1 MFLVKKISVVI
12 VVLICFLACS
22 QESFIKLQKKA
33 QEQENDGSKRPSYVD
48 SDYEVFSETIFLQNM
63 VYQPIEERNAFF
75 QLTKDG
81 DDSFNPETSV
91 ILLNEPSDNN
101 EKNPP
106 LYQNDPNNNANNEK
120 NPPLYQND
128 PNNNANNE
136 KNPPLY
142 QNDPNN
148 NANNEKSPFLYKPKR
163 KAKNPKLIEY
173 SQQDFY
179 PLKNGDIM
187 MSKEGDQW
195 LIEIK
200 SKALKRFLKDQNDK
214 DRQIQT
220 FTFNDTKTQIAQFK
234 GKISSYVY
242 TTNDSDL
249 SLRPFYESFL
259 LEKKSDDL
267 YMVDKALD
275 AIEVSKC
282 QMVLKKHSTDKLDS
296 QHKAISIDLDFKKER
311 FKSDTELFLECQ
323 S

>member
-1 MFLVKKISVVI
+1 MFLVKKIGVVI
-12 VVLICFLACS
+12 MILICFLACS
-22 QESFIKLQKKA
+22 QERFIKLQKKA

-48 SDYEVFSETIFLQNM
+48 SDYEVFSETIFLKNM
-63 VYQPIEERNAFF
+63 VYQPIEAIEERDSFA
-75 QLTKDG
+75 QLTKDEN
-81 DDSFNPETSV
+81 DSFNSETSV
-91 ILLNEPSDNN
+91 ILLNEPSDNDT
-101 EKNPP
+101 KNPP
-106 LYQNDPNNNANNEK
+106 LNQNESNTNTANNDTK
-120 NPPLYQND
+120 N
-128 PNNNANNE
+128 
-136 KNPPLY
+136 
-142 QNDPNN
+142 
-148 NANNEKSPFLYKPKR
+148 PFLYKPKR
-163 KAKNPKLIEY
+163 KTKNPKLIEY

-179 PLKNGDIM
+179 PLKDGDIM

-242 TTNDSDL
+242 TTNNSNL

-259 LEKKSDDL
+259 LEKKSDDF
-267 YMVDKALD
+267 YTIGAIGDKALD
-275 AIEVSKC
+275 AIEIHKC

>member
-1 MFLVKKISVVI
+1 MFLVKRIGVVV

-22 QESFIKLQKKA
+22 QERFIKLQKKA

-63 VYQPIEERNAFF
+63 VYQPTNERNAFF
-75 QLTKDG
+75 QLTKDEN
-81 DDSFNPETSV
+81 DSFNPETSV
-91 ILLNEPSDNN
+91 ILLNEPSDNDT
-101 EKNPP
+101 KNPP
-106 LYQNDPNNNANNEK
+106 LNQNESNTNTANNDTK
-120 NPPLYQND
+120 N
-128 PNNNANNE
+128 
-136 KNPPLY
+136 
-142 QNDPNN
+142 
-148 NANNEKSPFLYKPKR
+148 PFLYKPKR
-163 KAKNPKLIEY
+163 KTKNPKLIEY
-173 SQQDFY
+173 SQQNFY
-179 PLKNGDIM
+179 PLKDGDIV

-195 LIEIK
+195 LIEIQ

-242 TTNDSDL
+242 TTNNSDL

-259 LEKKSDDL
+259 LEKKSDDF
-267 YMVDKALD
+267 YTIGADKALD
-275 AIEVSKC
+275 TIEISKC

-311 FKSDTELFLECQ
+311 FKSDTELFLECLKG

>member
-1 MFLVKKISVVI
+1 MFLVKKIGVVV

-22 QESFIKLQKKA
+22 QERFIKLQKKA
-33 QEQENDGSKRPSYVD
+33 QEQENDGSRRPSYVD

-63 VYQPIEERNAFF
+63 VYQPIKERDAFA
-75 QLTKDG
+75 QLTKDE

-91 ILLNEPSDNN
+91 ILLNEPSDNDT
-101 EKNPP
+101 KNPP
-106 LYQNDPNNNANNEK
+106 LNQNESNNTASNDTK
-120 NPPLYQND
+120 N
-128 PNNNANNE
+128 
-136 KNPPLY
+136 
-142 QNDPNN
+142 
-148 NANNEKSPFLYKPKR
+148 PFLYKPKR
-163 KAKNPKLIEY
+163 KTKDPKLIEY
-173 SQQDFY
+173 SQQNFY
-179 PLKNGDIM
+179 PLKDGDIV

-242 TTNDSDL
+242 TTNNSDL
-249 SLRPFYESFL
+249 SLRPFYESFP

-267 YMVDKALD
+267 YMIGDKALD
-275 AIEVSKC
+275 AIEIQKC

>member
-1 MFLVKKISVVI
+1 M
-12 VVLICFLACS
+12 
-22 QESFIKLQKKA
+22 QKKA

-63 VYQPIEERNAFF
+63 VHQPIKERDAFA

-81 DDSFNPETSV
+81 DDSFSPETSV
-91 ILLNEPSDNN
+91 ILLNEPSDNDT
-101 EKNPP
+101 KNP
-106 LYQNDPNNNANNEK
+106 LLNQNESNTNTANNDTK
-120 NPPLYQND
+120 N
-128 PNNNANNE
+128 
-136 KNPPLY
+136 
-142 QNDPNN
+142 
-148 NANNEKSPFLYKPKR
+148 PFLYKPKR
-163 KAKNPKLIEY
+163 KTKNPKLIEY

-179 PLKNGDIM
+179 PLKDRDIV

-195 LIEIK
+195 LIKIK

-259 LEKKSDDL
+259 LEKKSDNV
-267 YMVDKALD
+267 YTIENKALD
-275 AIEVSKC
+275 TMEISKC

-323 S
+323 N

>member
-1 MFLVKKISVVI
+1 MI
-12 VVLICFLACS
+12 LIGFLACS
-22 QESFIKLQKKA
+22 QERFIKLQKKA

-106 LYQNDPNNNANNEK
+106 LYPNDPHNNTNNAN
-120 NPPLYQND
+120 D
-128 PNNNANNE
+128 
-136 KNPPLY
+136 
-142 QNDPNN
+142 DT
-148 NANNEKSPFLYKPKR
+148 KSPFLYKPKR
-163 KAKNPKLIEY
+163 KTKNPKLIEY
-173 SQQDFY
+173 SQQNFY
-179 PLKNGDIM
+179 PLKNGDII

-275 AIEVSKC
+275 AIEISKC

>member
-1 MFLVKKISVVI
+1 MFLVKKIGVVI
-12 VVLICFLACS
+12 MILICFLACS
-22 QESFIKLQKKA
+22 QERFIKLQKKA

-63 VYQPIEERNAFF
+63 VYQPTNERNAFF
-75 QLTKDG
+75 QLTKDE
-81 DDSFNPETSV
+81 DNSFNPETSV
-91 ILLNEPSDNN
+91 ILLNEPSDNDT
-101 EKNPP
+101 KNPP
-106 LYQNDPNNNANNEK
+106 LYPNESDNNT
-120 NPPLYQND
+120 
-128 PNNNANNE
+128 
-136 KNPPLY
+136 
-142 QNDPNN
+142 
-148 NANNEKSPFLYKPKR
+148 NNEKSPFLYKPKR
-163 KAKNPKLIEY
+163 KTKDPKLIEY
-173 SQQDFY
+173 SQQNFY
-179 PLKNGDIM
+179 PLKDGDIIV
-187 MSKEGDQW
+187 SKEGGQW

-242 TTNDSDL
+242 TTNNSDL
-249 SLRPFYESFL
+249 SLRPFYESFP
-259 LEKKSDDL
+259 LEKKSGDF
-267 YMVDKALD
+267 YTIGAIGDKALD
-275 AIEVSKC
+275 AIEISKC

>member
-1 MFLVKKISVVI
+1 MFLVKKIGVVV
-12 VVLICFLACS
+12 VVLIGFLACS
-22 QESFIKLQKKA
+22 QERFIQLQKKA

-63 VYQPIEERNAFF
+63 VHQPIKERDAFA

-91 ILLNEPSDNN
+91 ILLDEPSDNDT
-101 EKNPP
+101 KSPP
-106 LYQNDPNNNANNEK
+106 LNQNEPDNNTASNDTK
-120 NPPLYQND
+120 N
-128 PNNNANNE
+128 
-136 KNPPLY
+136 
-142 QNDPNN
+142 
-148 NANNEKSPFLYKPKR
+148 PFLYKPKR
-163 KAKNPKLIEY
+163 KTKDPKLIEY
-173 SQQDFY
+173 SQQNFY
-179 PLKNGDIM
+179 PLKDGDIV

-242 TTNDSDL
+242 TTNNSDL

-259 LEKKSDDL
+259 LEKKSDDF
-267 YMVDKALD
+267 YTIGAIGDKALD
-275 AIEVSKC
+275 AIEIQKC

>member
-1 MFLVKKISVVI
+1 MI
-12 VVLICFLACS
+12 LICFLACS
-22 QESFIKLQKKA
+22 QERFIKIQKKA

-63 VYQPIEERNAFF
+63 VYQPMEERDSFA
-75 QLTKDG
+75 QLTKDE
-81 DDSFNPETSV
+81 DNSFNPETSV

-120 NPPLYQND
+120 
-128 PNNNANNE
+128 
-136 KNPPLY
+136 
-142 QNDPNN
+142 
-148 NANNEKSPFLYKPKR
+148 SPFLYKPKR
-163 KAKNPKLIEY
+163 KTKNPKLIEY
-173 SQQDFY
+173 SQQNFY
-179 PLKNGDIM
+179 PLKDGDIM
-187 MSKEGDQW
+187 MSREGDQW

-275 AIEVSKC
+275 AIEISKC

>member
-1 MFLVKKISVVI
+1 MFLVKKIGVVI
-12 VVLICFLACS
+12 MVLICFLACS
-22 QESFIKLQKKA
+22 QESFIKMQKKA

-48 SDYEVFSETIFLQNM
+48 SDHEVFSETIFLQNM
-63 VYQPIEERNAFF
+63 VYQPMEERNAFF
-75 QLTKDG
+75 QLTKDE
-81 DDSFNPETSV
+81 DNSFNPETSV
-91 ILLNEPSDNN
+91 ILLNEPSDNSETLYPN
-101 EKNPP
+101 ESHN
-106 LYQNDPNNNANNEK
+106 NTNNANNDVK
-120 NPPLYQND
+120 N
-128 PNNNANNE
+128 
-136 KNPPLY
+136 
-142 QNDPNN
+142 
-148 NANNEKSPFLYKPKR
+148 PFLYKPKR
-163 KAKNPKLIEY
+163 KTKNPKLIEY

-179 PLKNGDIM
+179 PLKNGDII

-195 LIEIK
+195 LIEIQ

-259 LEKKSDDL
+259 LEKKSDNV
-267 YMVDKALD
+267 YTIENKALD

-311 FKSDTELFLECQ
+311 FKSDTELFLECLKE

>member
-1 MFLVKKISVVI
+1 M
-12 VVLICFLACS
+12 VLIGFLACS
-22 QESFIKLQKKA
+22 QERFIQLQKKA

-63 VYQPIEERNAFF
+63 VHQPIKERDAFA
-75 QLTKDG
+75 QLTEDE

-91 ILLNEPSDNN
+91 ILLDEPSDNDT
-101 EKNPP
+101 KNPP
-106 LYQNDPNNNANNEK
+106 LNQNEFNTNTANNDTK
-120 NPPLYQND
+120 N
-128 PNNNANNE
+128 
-136 KNPPLY
+136 
-142 QNDPNN
+142 
-148 NANNEKSPFLYKPKR
+148 PFLYKPKR
-163 KAKNPKLIEY
+163 KTKNPKLIEY
-173 SQQDFY
+173 SQQNFY
-179 PLKNGDIM
+179 PLKDGDII
-187 MSKEGDQW
+187 MSKERDQW
-195 LIEIK
+195 LVEIK

-259 LEKKSDDL
+259 LEKKSDNV
-267 YMVDKALD
+267 YTIGDKALD
-275 AIEVSKC
+275 TIEISKC

>member
-1 MFLVKKISVVI
+1 M
-12 VVLICFLACS
+12 
-22 QESFIKLQKKA
+22 QKKA

-63 VYQPIEERNAFF
+63 VHQPIKERDAFA
-75 QLTKDG
+75 QLTKDE

-91 ILLNEPSDNN
+91 ILLNEPRDNDT
-101 EKNPP
+101 KNPP
-106 LYQNDPNNNANNEK
+106 LNQNESNNNTANNDTK
-120 NPPLYQND
+120 N
-128 PNNNANNE
+128 
-136 KNPPLY
+136 
-142 QNDPNN
+142 
-148 NANNEKSPFLYKPKR
+148 PFLYKPKR
-163 KAKNPKLIEY
+163 KTKDPKLIEY
-173 SQQDFY
+173 SQQNFY
-179 PLKNGDIM
+179 PLKDGDIV

-195 LIEIK
+195 LIEVK

-242 TTNDSDL
+242 TTNNSNL

-259 LEKKSDDL
+259 LEKKSDDF
-267 YMVDKALD
+267 YMIGAIGDKALD
-275 AIEVSKC
+275 AIEIQKC

>member
-1 MFLVKKISVVI
+1 MFLVKKIGVVV
-12 VVLICFLACS
+12 VVLIGFLACS

-33 QEQENDGSKRPSYVD
+33 QEQENDGSQRPSYVD

-63 VYQPIEERNAFF
+63 VYQPTNERNAFF
-75 QLTKDG
+75 QLTNDEDNDPK
-81 DDSFNPETSV
+81 ETSV
-91 ILLNEPSDNN
+91 ILLNEPSDNDT
-101 EKNPP
+101 KNPP
-106 LYQNDPNNNANNEK
+106 LYQNESNTNTANNDTK
-120 NPPLYQND
+120 N
-128 PNNNANNE
+128 
-136 KNPPLY
+136 
-142 QNDPNN
+142 
-148 NANNEKSPFLYKPKR
+148 PFLYKPKR
-163 KAKNPKLIEY
+163 KTKNPKLIEY
-173 SQQDFY
+173 SQQNFY
-179 PLKNGDIM
+179 PLKDGDIV

-200 SKALKRFLKDQNDK
+200 SKALKRFLKNQNDK

-242 TTNDSDL
+242 TTNNSDL
-249 SLRPFYESFL
+249 SLRPFYKSFL
-259 LEKKSDDL
+259 LEKKSDNV
-267 YMVDKALD
+267 YMIVDKALD

>member
-12 VVLICFLACS
+12 MILICFLACS
-22 QESFIKLQKKA
+22 QERFIQLQKKA
-33 QEQENDGSKRPSYVD
+33 QEQENDGSQRPSYVD

-75 QLTKDG
+75 QLTNDEDNDPK
-81 DDSFNPETSV
+81 ETPL
-91 ILLNEPSDNN
+91 ILLNEPSDNDT
-101 EKNPP
+101 KNPP
-106 LYQNDPNNNANNEK
+106 LNQNESNTNTANN
-120 NPPLYQND
+120 D
-128 PNNNANNE
+128 I
-136 KNPPLY
+136 
-142 QNDPNN
+142 
-148 NANNEKSPFLYKPKR
+148 KSPFLYKPKR
-163 KAKNPKLIEY
+163 KTKNPKLIEY

-179 PLKNGDIM
+179 PLKNGDIV

-267 YMVDKALD
+267 YTIGDKALD
-275 AIEVSKC
+275 AIEISKC

-311 FKSDTELFLECQ
+311 FKSDTELFLECLKE

>member
-1 MFLVKKISVVI
+1 MFLVKKIGVVV
-12 VVLICFLACS
+12 VVLIGFLACS
-22 QESFIKLQKKA
+22 QERFIQLQKKA

-63 VYQPIEERNAFF
+63 VHQPIKERDAFA

-91 ILLNEPSDNN
+91 ILLDEPSDNDT
-101 EKNPP
+101 KNPP
-106 LYQNDPNNNANNEK
+106 LNQNESNNNTANNDVK
-120 NPPLYQND
+120 N
-128 PNNNANNE
+128 
-136 KNPPLY
+136 
-142 QNDPNN
+142 
-148 NANNEKSPFLYKPKR
+148 PFLYKPKR
-163 KAKNPKLIEY
+163 KTKDPKLIEY
-173 SQQDFY
+173 SQQNFY
-179 PLKNGDIM
+179 PLKDGDIV
-187 MSKEGDQW
+187 MSKEGNQW

-200 SKALKRFLKDQNDK
+200 SKALKRFLKDQNNK

-234 GKISSYVY
+234 GKISWYVY
-242 TTNDSDL
+242 TTNNSNL

-259 LEKKSDDL
+259 LEKKSDDF
-267 YMVDKALD
+267 YMIGAIGDKALD
-275 AIEVSKC
+275 AIEIHKC

>member
-1 MFLVKKISVVI
+1 MFLVKKIGVVV

-22 QESFIKLQKKA
+22 QESFIKMQKKA

-63 VYQPIEERNAFF
+63 VYQPTEERDSFA
-75 QLTKDG
+75 QLTKDE
-81 DDSFNPETSV
+81 DNSFNPETSV
-91 ILLNEPSDNN
+91 ILLNEPSDNDT
-101 EKNPP
+101 KNPP
-106 LYQNDPNNNANNEK
+106 LYQNEFHNNNTANNDTK
-120 NPPLYQND
+120 N
-128 PNNNANNE
+128 
-136 KNPPLY
+136 
-142 QNDPNN
+142 
-148 NANNEKSPFLYKPKR
+148 PFLYKPKR
-163 KAKNPKLIEY
+163 KTKNPKLIEY

-179 PLKNGDIM
+179 PLKNGDII

-259 LEKKSDDL
+259 LEKKSDNV
-267 YMVDKALD
+267 YTIENKALD
-275 AIEVSKC
+275 TMEISKC

-311 FKSDTELFLECQ
+311 FKSDTELFLECLKE

>member
-1 MFLVKKISVVI
+1 M
-12 VVLICFLACS
+12 
-22 QESFIKLQKKA
+22 QKKA

-63 VYQPIEERNAFF
+63 VYQPTNERNAFF

-91 ILLNEPSDNN
+91 ILLNEPSDNDT
-101 EKNPP
+101 KNPP
-106 LYQNDPNNNANNEK
+106 LNQNESNNSTANDDTK
-120 NPPLYQND
+120 N
-128 PNNNANNE
+128 
-136 KNPPLY
+136 
-142 QNDPNN
+142 
-148 NANNEKSPFLYKPKR
+148 PFLYKPKR
-163 KAKNPKLIEY
+163 KTKNPKLIEY
-173 SQQDFY
+173 SQQNFY

-195 LIEIK
+195 LVEIK

-242 TTNDSDL
+242 TTNNSDL

-259 LEKKSDDL
+259 LEKKSDDF
-267 YMVDKALD
+267 YTIGADKALD
-275 AIEVSKC
+275 AIEISKC

>member
-1 MFLVKKISVVI
+1 MFLVKKIGVVI
-12 VVLICFLACS
+12 MILVCFLACS

-48 SDYEVFSETIFLQNM
+48 SDYEVFSETIFLKNM

-75 QLTKDG
+75 QLTKDEN
-81 DDSFNPETSV
+81 DSFNPETSV

-120 NPPLYQND
+120 
-128 PNNNANNE
+128 
-136 KNPPLY
+136 
-142 QNDPNN
+142 
-148 NANNEKSPFLYKPKR
+148 SPFLYKPKR
-163 KAKNPKLIEY
+163 KTKNPKLIEY

-275 AIEVSKC
+275 AIEISKC

>member
-1 MFLVKKISVVI
+1 MFLVKKIGVVV
-12 VVLICFLACS
+12 VVLIGFLACS
-22 QESFIKLQKKA
+22 QERFIQLQKKA

-63 VYQPIEERNAFF
+63 VHQPIKERDAFA

-81 DDSFNPETSV
+81 DDSFNHETSV
-91 ILLNEPSDNN
+91 ILLNEPSDNDT
-101 EKNPP
+101 KNPP
-106 LYQNDPNNNANNEK
+106 LNQNESNNSAAHNDTK
-120 NPPLYQND
+120 N
-128 PNNNANNE
+128 
-136 KNPPLY
+136 
-142 QNDPNN
+142 
-148 NANNEKSPFLYKPKR
+148 PFLYKPKR
-163 KAKNPKLIEY
+163 KTKDPKLIEY
-173 SQQDFY
+173 SQQNFY
-179 PLKNGDIM
+179 PLKDGDIV

-242 TTNDSDL
+242 TTNNSNL

-259 LEKKSDDL
+259 LEKKSDDF
-267 YMVDKALD
+267 YTIGAIGDKALD
-275 AIEVSKC
+275 AIEIHKC

>member
-1 MFLVKKISVVI
+1 MVLVF
-12 VVLICFLACS
+12 FLACS
-22 QESFIKLQKKA
+22 QERFIKLQKKA

-63 VYQPIEERNAFF
+63 VYQPREERNAFF
-75 QLTKDG
+75 QLTKDE
-81 DDSFNPETSV
+81 DNSFNPETSV
-91 ILLNEPSDNN
+91 ILLNEPSDNDT
-101 EKNPP
+101 KNPP
-106 LYQNDPNNNANNEK
+106 LYQNESNNNTANDDTK
-120 NPPLYQND
+120 N
-128 PNNNANNE
+128 
-136 KNPPLY
+136 
-142 QNDPNN
+142 
-148 NANNEKSPFLYKPKR
+148 PFLYKPKR
-163 KAKNPKLIEY
+163 KTKNPKFIEY

-179 PLKNGDIM
+179 PLKNGDII

-242 TTNDSDL
+242 TTNNSDL

-267 YMVDKALD
+267 YTIGADKALD
-275 AIEVSKC
+275 AIEIQKC

>member
-1 MFLVKKISVVI
+1 MFLVKKISVVV
-12 VVLICFLACS
+12 VVLIGFLACS
-22 QESFIKLQKKA
+22 QESFIKMQKKA

-75 QLTKDG
+75 QLTKDE
-81 DDSFNPETSV
+81 DNSFNPETSV

-106 LYQNDPNNNANNEK
+106 LYPNDPNNNANNEK
-120 NPPLYQND
+120 N
-128 PNNNANNE
+128 
-136 KNPPLY
+136 
-142 QNDPNN
+142 
-148 NANNEKSPFLYKPKR
+148 PFLYKPKR

-173 SQQDFY
+173 SQQNFY
-179 PLKNGDIM
+179 PLKDGDII

-267 YMVDKALD
+267 YTIGDKALD
-275 AIEVSKC
+275 AIEISKC

-296 QHKAISIDLDFKKER
+296 QHKAISIDLDFKKEH

>member
-1 MFLVKKISVVI
+1 MFLVKKIGVV
-12 VVLICFLACS
+12 VMVLIGFLACS
-22 QESFIKLQKKA
+22 QERFIQLQKKA

-48 SDYEVFSETIFLQNM
+48 SDYEVFSETIFLKNM
-63 VYQPIEERNAFF
+63 VHQPVKERDAFA

-91 ILLNEPSDNN
+91 ILLDEPSDNDT
-101 EKNPP
+101 KNPP
-106 LYQNDPNNNANNEK
+106 LNQNESNNNTANNDTK
-120 NPPLYQND
+120 N
-128 PNNNANNE
+128 
-136 KNPPLY
+136 
-142 QNDPNN
+142 
-148 NANNEKSPFLYKPKR
+148 PFLYKPKR
-163 KAKNPKLIEY
+163 KTKDPKLIEY
-173 SQQDFY
+173 SQQNFY
-179 PLKNGDIM
+179 PLKDGDIV

-242 TTNDSDL
+242 TTNNSNL

-259 LEKKSDDL
+259 LEKKSDDF
-267 YMVDKALD
+267 YMIGAIGDKALD
-275 AIEVSKC
+275 AIEIHKC

>member
-1 MFLVKKISVVI
+1 MFLVKKIGVVI
-12 VVLICFLACS
+12 MILVCFLACS
-22 QESFIKLQKKA
+22 QESFIKMQKKA

-75 QLTKDG
+75 QLTKDEY
-81 DDSFNPETSV
+81 DSFNPETSV

-106 LYQNDPNNNANNEK
+106 LNQNESNTNTANDDTK
-120 NPPLYQND
+120 N
-128 PNNNANNE
+128 
-136 KNPPLY
+136 
-142 QNDPNN
+142 
-148 NANNEKSPFLYKPKR
+148 PFLYKPKR

-195 LIEIK
+195 LIEIQ

-259 LEKKSDDL
+259 LEKKSDNV
-267 YMVDKALD
+267 YTIVDKALD
-275 AIEVSKC
+275 TMEISKC
-282 QMVLKKHSTDKLDS
+282 QMVLKKHSIDKLDS

-311 FKSDTELFLECQ
+311 FKSDTELFLECLKE

>member
-1 MFLVKKISVVI
+1 M
-12 VVLICFLACS
+12 VLIGFLACS
-22 QESFIKLQKKA
+22 QERFIQLQKKA

-63 VYQPIEERNAFF
+63 VHQPIKERDAFA
-75 QLTKDG
+75 QLTKDEN
-81 DDSFNPETSV
+81 DSFNPETSV
-91 ILLNEPSDNN
+91 ILLDEPSDNDT
-101 EKNPP
+101 KNPP
-106 LYQNDPNNNANNEK
+106 LNQNESNTNTASNDTK
-120 NPPLYQND
+120 N
-128 PNNNANNE
+128 
-136 KNPPLY
+136 
-142 QNDPNN
+142 
-148 NANNEKSPFLYKPKR
+148 PFLYKPKR
-163 KAKNPKLIEY
+163 KTKDPKLIEY
-173 SQQDFY
+173 SQQNFY
-179 PLKNGDIM
+179 PLKDGDIV

-242 TTNDSDL
+242 TTNNSNL

-259 LEKKSDDL
+259 LEKKSDDF
-267 YMVDKALD
+267 YMIGAIGDKVLD
-275 AIEVSKC
+275 AIEIHKC

>member
-1 MFLVKKISVVI
+1 MFLVKKIGVVV
-12 VVLICFLACS
+12 VVLMCFLACS
-22 QESFIKLQKKA
+22 QERFIQLQKKA

-48 SDYEVFSETIFLQNM
+48 SDYEVFSETIFLKNM
-63 VYQPIEERNAFF
+63 VYQPTREKDSFA

-91 ILLNEPSDNN
+91 ILLNEPSGNDT
-101 EKNPP
+101 KNPP
-106 LYQNDPNNNANNEK
+106 LYQNESNTNTANNDTK
-120 NPPLYQND
+120 NP
-128 PNNNANNE
+128 
-136 KNPPLY
+136 
-142 QNDPNN
+142 
-148 NANNEKSPFLYKPKR
+148 FFYKPKR
-163 KAKNPKLIEY
+163 KTKDPKLIEY
-173 SQQDFY
+173 SQQNFY
-179 PLKNGDIM
+179 PLKDGDIM

-242 TTNDSDL
+242 TTNNSDL

-259 LEKKSDDL
+259 LEKKSDNL
-267 YMVDKALD
+267 YTIGDKALD
-275 AIEVSKC
+275 AIEISKC

-323 S
+323 N

>member
-1 MFLVKKISVVI
+1 MFLVKKIGVVV
-12 VVLICFLACS
+12 VVLIGFLACS
-22 QESFIKLQKKA
+22 QERFIQLQKKA

-63 VYQPIEERNAFF
+63 VHQPIEKRDAFA
-75 QLTKDG
+75 QLTEDG

-91 ILLNEPSDNN
+91 ILLNEPSDNDT
-101 EKNPP
+101 KNPP
-106 LYQNDPNNNANNEK
+106 LNQNESNNNA
-120 NPPLYQND
+120 
-128 PNNNANNE
+128 ANNDT
-136 KNPPLY
+136 KN
-142 QNDPNN
+142 
-148 NANNEKSPFLYKPKR
+148 PFLYKPKR
-163 KAKNPKLIEY
+163 KTKDPKLIEY
-173 SQQDFY
+173 SQQNFY
-179 PLKNGDIM
+179 PLKDGDIV

-242 TTNDSDL
+242 TTNNSNL

-267 YMVDKALD
+267 YMIGAIGDKALD
-275 AIEVSKC
+275 AIEIQKC

-323 S
+323 N

>member
-1 MFLVKKISVVI
+1 MFLVKKIGVVI
-12 VVLICFLACS
+12 LVLICFLACS
-22 QESFIKLQKKA
+22 QERFIKLQKKA

-63 VYQPIEERNAFF
+63 VYQPIEEKDSFA
-75 QLTKDG
+75 QLTKDEN
-81 DDSFNPETSV
+81 DSFNPETSV
-91 ILLNEPSDNN
+91 ILLNEPSDNDT
-101 EKNPP
+101 KNPP
-106 LYQNDPNNNANNEK
+106 LYPNESHNNTNNANNDTK
-120 NPPLYQND
+120 N
-128 PNNNANNE
+128 
-136 KNPPLY
+136 
-142 QNDPNN
+142 
-148 NANNEKSPFLYKPKR
+148 PFLYKPKR
-163 KAKNPKLIEY
+163 KTKNPKLIEY

-187 MSKEGDQW
+187 MSKQGDQW

-267 YMVDKALD
+267 YTIGDKALD
-275 AIEVSKC
+275 AIEISKC

>member
-1 MFLVKKISVVI
+1 MFLVKKIGVVV
-12 VVLICFLACS
+12 VVLIGFLACS
-22 QESFIKLQKKA
+22 QERFIQLQKKA

-48 SDYEVFSETIFLQNM
+48 SDYEVFSETIFLKNM
-63 VYQPIEERNAFF
+63 VYQPIKERDAFA
-75 QLTKDG
+75 QLTEDG
-81 DDSFNPETSV
+81 GDSFNPETSV
-91 ILLNEPSDNN
+91 ILLNEPSDNDT
-101 EKNPP
+101 KNPP
-106 LYQNDPNNNANNEK
+106 LNQNESNNNTASNDTK
-120 NPPLYQND
+120 N
-128 PNNNANNE
+128 
-136 KNPPLY
+136 
-142 QNDPNN
+142 
-148 NANNEKSPFLYKPKR
+148 PFLYKPKR
-163 KAKNPKLIEY
+163 KTKDPKLIEY
-173 SQQDFY
+173 SQQNFY
-179 PLKNGDIM
+179 PLKDGDII

-242 TTNDSDL
+242 TTNNSDL

-267 YMVDKALD
+267 YMIGADKALD
-275 AIEVSKC
+275 AIEIHKC

>member
-12 VVLICFLACS
+12 MILVCFLACS
-22 QESFIKLQKKA
+22 QERFIKLQKKA

-48 SDYEVFSETIFLQNM
+48 SDHEVFSETIFLQNM
-63 VYQPIEERNAFF
+63 VYQPMEERDSFA
-75 QLTKDG
+75 QLTKDEN
-81 DDSFNPETSV
+81 DSFNPETSV
-91 ILLNEPSDNN
+91 ILLNEPSDNDT
-101 EKNPP
+101 KNP
-106 LYQNDPNNNANNEK
+106 LLNQNESNTNTANNDTK
-120 NPPLYQND
+120 N
-128 PNNNANNE
+128 
-136 KNPPLY
+136 
-142 QNDPNN
+142 
-148 NANNEKSPFLYKPKR
+148 PFLYKPKR
-163 KAKNPKLIEY
+163 KTKNPKLIEY
-173 SQQDFY
+173 SQQNFY
-179 PLKNGDIM
+179 PLKDGDIV

-249 SLRPFYESFL
+249 SLRPFYKSFL

-267 YMVDKALD
+267 YTMGDKALD

>member
-1 MFLVKKISVVI
+1 MFLVKKIGVVI
-12 VVLICFLACS
+12 MILICFLACS
-22 QESFIKLQKKA
+22 QERFIKLQKKA

-75 QLTKDG
+75 QLTKDEN
-81 DDSFNPETSV
+81 DSFNPETSV
-91 ILLNEPSDNN
+91 ILLNEPSDNDT
-101 EKNPP
+101 KNPF

-120 NPPLYQND
+120 NP
-128 PNNNANNE
+128 
-136 KNPPLY
+136 
-142 QNDPNN
+142 
-148 NANNEKSPFLYKPKR
+148 FLYKPKR
-163 KAKNPKLIEY
+163 KTKNPKLIEY
-173 SQQDFY
+173 SQQNFY
-179 PLKNGDIM
+179 PLKDGDIV

-267 YMVDKALD
+267 YTIGAIGDKALD

-311 FKSDTELFLECQ
+311 FKSDTELFLECLKE

>member
-1 MFLVKKISVVI
+1 MFLVKKIGVVV
-12 VVLICFLACS
+12 VVLIGFLACS
-22 QESFIKLQKKA
+22 QERFIQLQKKA

-63 VYQPIEERNAFF
+63 VHQPIKERDAFA
-75 QLTKDG
+75 QPTKDE

-91 ILLNEPSDNN
+91 ILLDEPSDNDT
-101 EKNPP
+101 KNPP
-106 LYQNDPNNNANNEK
+106 LNQNESNNNTANNDTK
-120 NPPLYQND
+120 N
-128 PNNNANNE
+128 
-136 KNPPLY
+136 
-142 QNDPNN
+142 
-148 NANNEKSPFLYKPKR
+148 PFLYKPKR
-163 KAKNPKLIEY
+163 QTKDPKLIEY
-173 SQQDFY
+173 SQQNFY
-179 PLKNGDIM
+179 PLKDGDIM

-220 FTFNDTKTQIAQFK
+220 FIFNDTKTQIAQFK

-242 TTNDSDL
+242 TTNNSDL

-267 YMVDKALD
+267 YTIGAIGDKALD
-275 AIEVSKC
+275 TIEIHKC

>member
-1 MFLVKKISVVI
+1 MFLVKKIGVVV
-12 VVLICFLACS
+12 VVLIGFLACS
-22 QESFIKLQKKA
+22 QERFIQLQKKA

-63 VYQPIEERNAFF
+63 VYQPVEERNAFF

-81 DDSFNPETSV
+81 NDSFNPETSV

-106 LYQNDPNNNANNEK
+106 LYPNDPHNNANN
-120 NPPLYQND
+120 
-128 PNNNANNE
+128 NE
-136 KNPPLY
+136 KN
-142 QNDPNN
+142 
-148 NANNEKSPFLYKPKR
+148 PFLYKPKR
-163 KAKNPKLIEY
+163 KTKNPKLIEY
-173 SQQDFY
+173 SQQNFY
-179 PLKNGDIM
+179 PLKDGDIV

-195 LIEIK
+195 LVEIK

-275 AIEVSKC
+275 AIEISKC

-311 FKSDTELFLECQ
+311 FKSDTELFLECLKE

>member
-1 MFLVKKISVVI
+1 MFLVKKIGVVV
-12 VVLICFLACS
+12 VVLIGFLACS
-22 QESFIKLQKKA
+22 QERFIQLQKKA

-63 VYQPIEERNAFF
+63 VHQPIKERDAFA

-91 ILLNEPSDNN
+91 ILLNEPSDNDT
-101 EKNPP
+101 KNPP
-106 LYQNDPNNNANNEK
+106 LNQNESNNNTASNDTK
-120 NPPLYQND
+120 NL
-128 PNNNANNE
+128 
-136 KNPPLY
+136 
-142 QNDPNN
+142 
-148 NANNEKSPFLYKPKR
+148 FLYKPKR
-163 KAKNPKLIEY
+163 KTKDPKLIEY
-173 SQQDFY
+173 SQQNFY
-179 PLKNGDIM
+179 PLKDGDIM

-200 SKALKRFLKDQNDK
+200 SKALKRFLKDQNNK

-220 FTFNDTKTQIAQFK
+220 FTFNDTKTQIVQFK

-242 TTNDSDL
+242 TTNNSDL

-259 LEKKSDDL
+259 LEKKSDDF
-267 YMVDKALD
+267 YTIGAIGDKALD
-275 AIEVSKC
+275 AIEIHKC

-323 S
+323 N

>member
-1 MFLVKKISVVI
+1 MFLVKKIGVVV
-12 VVLICFLACS
+12 VVLIGFLACS
-22 QESFIKLQKKA
+22 QERFIQLQKKA

-63 VYQPIEERNAFF
+63 VYQPIKERDAFV
-75 QLTKDG
+75 QPTKDE

-91 ILLNEPSDNN
+91 ILLNEPSDNDT
-101 EKNPP
+101 KNPP
-106 LYQNDPNNNANNEK
+106 LNQNESNNNTASNDTK
-120 NPPLYQND
+120 N
-128 PNNNANNE
+128 
-136 KNPPLY
+136 
-142 QNDPNN
+142 
-148 NANNEKSPFLYKPKR
+148 PFLYKPKR
-163 KAKNPKLIEY
+163 KTKDPKLIEY
-173 SQQDFY
+173 SQQNFY
-179 PLKNGDIM
+179 PLKDGDIM

-200 SKALKRFLKDQNDK
+200 SKALKRFLKDQNNK

-242 TTNDSDL
+242 TTNNSDL

-259 LEKKSDDL
+259 LEKKSDDF
-267 YMVDKALD
+267 YMIGAIGDKALD
-275 AIEVSKC
+275 AIEIQKC

>member
-1 MFLVKKISVVI
+1 MFLVKKIGVVV
-12 VVLICFLACS
+12 VVLIGFLACS
-22 QESFIKLQKKA
+22 QERFIQLQKKA

-48 SDYEVFSETIFLQNM
+48 SDYEVFSETIFLKNM
-63 VYQPIEERNAFF
+63 VHQPVKERDAFA

-91 ILLNEPSDNN
+91 ILLNEPSDNDT
-101 EKNPP
+101 KNPP
-106 LYQNDPNNNANNEK
+106 LNQNESNNNTASNDTK
-120 NPPLYQND
+120 N
-128 PNNNANNE
+128 
-136 KNPPLY
+136 
-142 QNDPNN
+142 
-148 NANNEKSPFLYKPKR
+148 PFLYKPKR
-163 KAKNPKLIEY
+163 KTKDPKLIEY
-173 SQQDFY
+173 SQQNFY
-179 PLKNGDIM
+179 PLKDGDIV

-200 SKALKRFLKDQNDK
+200 SKALKRFLKDQNNK

-242 TTNDSDL
+242 TTNNSNL

-267 YMVDKALD
+267 YMIGAIGDKALD
-275 AIEVSKC
+275 AIEIQKC

-311 FKSDTELFLECQ
+311 FKSDTEFFLECQ

>member
-1 MFLVKKISVVI
+1 MFLVKKIGVVI
-12 VVLICFLACS
+12 MILVCFLACS
-22 QESFIKLQKKA
+22 QESFIKMQKKA

-75 QLTKDG
+75 QLTNDEDNDPK
-81 DDSFNPETSV
+81 ETPL

-101 EKNPP
+101 EKNPL
-106 LYQNDPNNNANNEK
+106 LYPNESHNNTNNANNDIK
-120 NPPLYQND
+120 N
-128 PNNNANNE
+128 
-136 KNPPLY
+136 
-142 QNDPNN
+142 
-148 NANNEKSPFLYKPKR
+148 PFLYKPKR
-163 KAKNPKLIEY
+163 KTKNPKLIEY

-179 PLKNGDIM
+179 PLKNGDIT

-195 LIEIK
+195 LVEIK

-242 TTNDSDL
+242 TTNNSDL

-259 LEKKSDDL
+259 LEKKSDNV
-267 YMVDKALD
+267 YTIENKALD
-275 AIEVSKC
+275 TIEISKC

>member
-1 MFLVKKISVVI
+1 MFLVKKIGVVI
-12 VVLICFLACS
+12 VVLMCFLACS
-22 QESFIKLQKKA
+22 QERFIKLQKKA

-63 VYQPIEERNAFF
+63 VYQPTNERNAFF

-81 DDSFNPETSV
+81 NDSFNPETSV
-91 ILLNEPSDNN
+91 ILLNEPSDNDT
-101 EKNPP
+101 KNPP
-106 LYQNDPNNNANNEK
+106 LYPNESHNNTANDDTK
-120 NPPLYQND
+120 N
-128 PNNNANNE
+128 
-136 KNPPLY
+136 
-142 QNDPNN
+142 
-148 NANNEKSPFLYKPKR
+148 PFLYKPKR
-163 KAKNPKLIEY
+163 KTKNPKLIEY

-179 PLKNGDIM
+179 PLKDGDIV
-187 MSKEGDQW
+187 MSREGDQW
-195 LIEIK
+195 LIGIK

-267 YMVDKALD
+267 YTIGDKALD
-275 AIEVSKC
+275 TIEISKC

>member
-1 MFLVKKISVVI
+1 MFLVKKIGVVI
-12 VVLICFLACS
+12 MILVCFLACS

-75 QLTKDG
+75 QLTKDE
-81 DDSFNPETSV
+81 DSSFNPETSV
-91 ILLNEPSDNN
+91 ILLNEPSDNDT
-101 EKNPP
+101 KNPP
-106 LYQNDPNNNANNEK
+106 LYQNESNNNTANNDTK
-120 NPPLYQND
+120 N
-128 PNNNANNE
+128 
-136 KNPPLY
+136 
-142 QNDPNN
+142 
-148 NANNEKSPFLYKPKR
+148 PFLYKPKR
-163 KAKNPKLIEY
+163 KTKDPKLIEY
-173 SQQDFY
+173 SQQNFY
-179 PLKNGDIM
+179 PLKDGDIM

-259 LEKKSDDL
+259 LEKKSDNV
-267 YMVDKALD
+267 YMIGDKALD
-275 AIEVSKC
+275 AIEISKC

>member
-1 MFLVKKISVVI
+1 MFLVKKIGVVI
-12 VVLICFLACS
+12 MILVCFLACS
-22 QESFIKLQKKA
+22 QESFIKMQKKA

-75 QLTKDG
+75 QLTKDEN
-81 DDSFNPETSV
+81 DSFNPETPV

-101 EKNPP
+101 EKNPLSYP
-106 LYQNDPNNNANNEK
+106 NDPHNNDDNANNSQK
-120 NPPLYQND
+120 N
-128 PNNNANNE
+128 
-136 KNPPLY
+136 
-142 QNDPNN
+142 
-148 NANNEKSPFLYKPKR
+148 PFLYKPKR

-179 PLKNGDIM
+179 PLKNGDIV

-195 LIEIK
+195 SVEIK

-259 LEKKSDDL
+259 LEKKSDNV
-267 YMVDKALD
+267 YTIENKALD
-275 AIEVSKC
+275 TMEISKC

-311 FKSDTELFLECQ
+311 FKSDTELFLECLKE